1 MFTIEEGRAKD
12 VELESKVLERIR
24 KFESYVSESNDNN
37 SEADNY
43 GTEDFV
49 FL

>member
-1 MFTIEEGRAKD
+1 MFSIEEGRAKD
-12 VELESKVLERIR
+12 VEMESKILERIR
-24 KFESYVSESNDNN
+24 KFESFVSESNDYN
-37 SEADNY
+37 SETENY